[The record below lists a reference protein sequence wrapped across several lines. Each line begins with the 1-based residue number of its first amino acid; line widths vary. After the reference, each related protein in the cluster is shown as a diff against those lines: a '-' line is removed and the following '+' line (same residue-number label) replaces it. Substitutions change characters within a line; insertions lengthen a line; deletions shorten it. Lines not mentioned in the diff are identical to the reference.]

1 MKIAWSSKSLR
12 SFKGLV
18 RKNPQLRLL
27 IEETLRQLADDPFH
41 PSLRTNKLRGDLVGC
56 WSCSLDYSYRIIF
69 EFVVDPEEG
78 KEAILLLNIGTHDE
92 VY

>member
-1 MKIAWSSKSLR
+1 MKIAWSSKSLH

-41 PSLRTNKLRGDLVGC
+41 PSLRTHKLRGDLVGC
-56 WSCSLDYSYRIIF
+56 WSCSVDYSYRIIF